1 MISSMRETSGHSR
14 LDLFRLFV
22 AGQHQLFDGLG
33 GPKTK
38 LTESFHRF
46 WKIKVPAQRRLQQ
59 DGQRARYFDM
69 PRFGLSPAGSLIDQK
84 NVGME
89 LKSEAD
95 GLAFSSS

>member
-1 MISSMRETSGHSR
+1 MRETSGHSR

-59 DGQRARYFDM
+59 DGQRARYFDYAALR
-69 PRFGLSPAGSLIDQK
+69 PLAGRLAHR
-84 NVGME
+84 
-89 LKSEAD
+89 SEERRHGAQER
-95 GLAFSSS
+95 G